1 MRAGGIQISMLKT
14 LLKVCGL
21 LLFACSASAQEDRS
35 KARDTIDLQ
44 LRWLP
49 QFQFAG
55 YYAAVE
61 KGFYQEEG
69 LDVRLHV
76 GAPDRQ
82 PVAEVLAGRAQ
93 YAEGNS
99 EILLARLQGKPLV
112 ALAAIF
118 QHSPSVLLAL
128 RKSGIVSAHD
138 LIG

>member
-1 MRAGGIQISMLKT
+1 MQAWGIRISMLKT
-14 LLKVCGL
+14 LPLVCGL
-21 LLFACSASAQEDRS
+21 LLLACSASSQEVAS
-35 KARDTIDLQ
+35 KAHDTIDLQ

-55 YYAAVE
+55 YYAAIE
-61 KGFYQEEG
+61 KGFYREEG
-69 LDVRLHV
+69 LDVRLHA

-99 EILLARLQGKPLV
+99 EILLARLRGKPLV
-112 ALAAIF
+112 VLAAIF

-128 RKSGIVSAHD
+128 RKSGINSSC
-138 LIG
+138 